1 MNLDKFTHFA
11 KTSAADKWCALY
23 DSLCTDG
30 GFFIKDPRDFLTS
43 AKTLLQHNFDCAT
56 QMDIVQRVQDYVSRC
71 WTHAQSS
78 TGFQVLHVYYNDLKI
93 QSHPLV
99 VTALARGLVSERHE
113 TMVSNWIDEYLKV
126 IQNQIQNAT
135 LSQAVLGMPKSNSVR
150 KI

>member
-78 TGFQVLHVYYNDLKI
+78 TGFQVLHVYYKLE
-93 QSHPLV
+93 QSRFENTITPIGCYSV
-99 VTALARGLVSERHE
+99 GARFSVGTA
-113 TMVSNWIDEYLKV
+113 
-126 IQNQIQNAT
+126 
-135 LSQAVLGMPKSNSVR
+135 
-150 KI
+150 